1 MDTNT
6 LKEILA
12 LPELPIGLGVGEEH
26 TMLRDQ
32 ARRMLAE
39 RSSSEAVRA
48 MYEDGAEFDRELW
61 KEIAELGWLHCHVPE
76 SLGGSGAG
84 ALQLALV
91 MEEMGRRLLTAP
103 FLPAVMTLSLLS
115 DCHETETK
123 PKTESEAKAEDAQ
136 VQAWADGVLSGEL
149 LATVALSEPGGII
162 SPQDTTCEA
171 VRLDDGNTQLKGEK
185 THVLFGMQADLLV
198 ATARKADGSV
208 GVYAVSLNSDGVTRT
223 AEDTVDATRPTA
235 RIVLDGAPATE
246 LPCDSAVALPR
257 MERLAL
263 VLLAAEMVGAAETLL
278 TTTTEYAVDRK
289 QFGKSIGAFQAV
301 KHPIVE
307 TLVGVEEARSLYV
320 GAACAL
326 DHDPARADVSC
337 RMAKAVASDV
347 LADASKRGVQLHGGI
362 GFTWE
367 CDVHLYFRRMLWA
380 RGTLGDSAYQRARL
394 GAALLAS

>member
-6 LKEILA
+6 LKNILT

-32 ARRMLAE
+32 ARRMLTE
-39 RSSSEAVRA
+39 KSSSEAIRA
-48 MYEDGAEFDRELW
+48 MYEDGAEFDRGLW
-61 KEIAELGWLHCHVPE
+61 KEIAELGWLHCHVSE

-103 FLPAVMTLSLLS
+103 FLPAVMALSLLS
-115 DCHETETK
+115 DCHETGPK
-123 PKTESEAKAEDAQ
+123 PKTQSDAQANGAQ
-136 VQAWADGVLSGEL
+136 VQAWADGLLSGDL
-149 LATVALSEPGGII
+149 LATVALSEPEGII

-171 VRLDDGNTQLKGEK
+171 VRQADGSTALQGEK
-185 THVLFGMQADLLV
+185 THVLFGTQAELLL
-198 ATARKADGSV
+198 ATARKPDGSV
-208 GVYAVSLNSDGVTRT
+208 GVYAIALDGKGVTRT

-235 RIVLDGAPATE
+235 RVILDGAPATE

-278 TTTTEYAVDRK
+278 AMTAEYAVDRK

-301 KHPIVE
+301 KHPIVD
-307 TLVGVEEARSLYV
+307 TLVGVEDARSLYV

-337 RMAKAVASDV
+337 RMAKAMASDV

-367 CDVHLYFRRMLWA
+367 CDVQLYFRRMLWA
-380 RGTLGDSAYQRARL
+380 RGTLGDSAYQRTRL

>member
-1 MDTNT
+1 MDTTT

-12 LPELPIGLGVGEEH
+12 LPELPMGLGVGEEH

-39 RSSSEAVRA
+39 KSSPEAVRA
-48 MYEDGAEFDRELW
+48 MYEDGADFDRATW
-61 KEIAELGWLHCHVPE
+61 KEIAELGWLHCNVPE

-91 MEEMGRRLLTAP
+91 MEEMGRRLLAAP
-103 FLPAVMTLSLLS
+103 FLPSVLTLSLLGACG
-115 DCHETETK
+115 D
-123 PKTESEAKAEDAQ
+123 DAQ
-136 VQAWADGVLSGEL
+136 VQTWAEGVMSGEL
-149 LATVALSEPGGII
+149 LATVAFSEPDGII
-162 SPQDTTCEA
+162 SPLDTTCEA
-171 VRLDDGNTQLKGEK
+171 VRSSHGGFTLNGEK
-185 THVLFGMQADLLV
+185 SHVLFGTQAELLL
-198 ATARKADGSV
+198 ATAKKADGSV
-208 GVYAVSLNSDGVTRT
+208 GVFAVSLSGSGLTRA

-235 RIVLDGAPATE
+235 RIVLNGVEGTE

-278 TTTTEYAVDRK
+278 STTTEYAVDRK

-301 KHPIVE
+301 KHPLVD
-307 TLVGVEEARSLYV
+307 TLVGVEQARSLYV

-326 DHDPARADVSC
+326 DHDPARADASC
-337 RMAKAVASDV
+337 RMAKAMASDV

-394 GAALLAS
+394 GAALQAS